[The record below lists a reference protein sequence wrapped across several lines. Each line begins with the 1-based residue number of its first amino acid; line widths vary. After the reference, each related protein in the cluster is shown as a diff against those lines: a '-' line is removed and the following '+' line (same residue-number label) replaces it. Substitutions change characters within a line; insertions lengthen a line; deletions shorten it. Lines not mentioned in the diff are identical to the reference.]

1 MNEHSSRS
9 HAIFEINLEK
19 RVRSKT
25 NKLKYKSFKAKINL
39 VDLAGSEDISKSG
52 AQGDRLRE
60 ACKINTD
67 LFHLHRVIEA
77 LVNKSPYIPFRDSNL
92 TKML

>member
-9 HAIFEINLEK
+9 HAIFEINIEK
-19 RVRSKT
+19 RVRSAK
-25 NKLKYKSFKAKINL
+25 NKLKFKSYSGKINL

-52 AQGDRLRE
+52 AQGERLKE
-60 ACKINTD
+60 ACKINSD

-77 LVNKSPYIPFRDSNL
+77 IVNKQ
-92 TKML
+92 